1 MVRPAL
7 EIGKPAICVK
17 QDKGKVFN
25 IGDATWVNVLVD
37 VPVNAAGKLQN
48 FAMVQT
54 KTGGFIYLPSKFFR
68 GLTPEEASA
77 YEAQLEEL
85 SKDDSA
91 N

>member
-1 MVRPAL
+1 MVKPVL
-7 EIGKPAICVK
+7 EVGKPAICIK

-25 IGDATWVNVLVD
+25 VGDATWVNVLVD
-37 VPVNAAGKLQN
+37 VPINAAGKIQN

-68 GLTPEEASA
+68 GLTEEESSE
-77 YEAQLEEL
+77 YEAKLKEAE
-85 SKDDSA
+85 DDSA